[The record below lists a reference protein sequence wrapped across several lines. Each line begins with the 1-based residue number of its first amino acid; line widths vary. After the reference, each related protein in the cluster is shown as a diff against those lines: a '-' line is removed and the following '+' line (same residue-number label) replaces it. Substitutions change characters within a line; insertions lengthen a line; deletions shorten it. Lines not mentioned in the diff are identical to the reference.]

1 MGARRTEHATKGD
14 LMLTEKAPIIPRFEH
29 YMVAGGGG
37 ARLHVVET
45 GNTQGRPL
53 VFLHG
58 FSQSWLAW
66 QPQMCSDLAHDYRL
80 VAVDLRGHGRSDKP
94 DTGYADGA
102 LWAEDIAA
110 VLRELLLEQPVLIG
124 WSYGTIVVFDYLREF
139 GEDAVSGF
147 GIVGGITK
155 LGSSEALAA
164 LTPQLLGVLPGCFA
178 DDAQES
184 VRGLTGLL
192 NLCFARQPS
201 SEDLYPMLG
210 YNVVVPPSVRQAL
223 LSREV
228 DNDDLLPT
236 IRKPVLVIHGTQD
249 AIVAPS
255 VVAQHQAGIAHARV
269 RMLEGVGHT
278 PFREDPATFNRHLR
292 TFCESL

>member
-1 MGARRTEHATKGD
+1 
-14 LMLTEKAPIIPRFEH
+14 MLTQNAPAIAGFEH
-29 YMVAGGGG
+29 HMVTGGGG
-37 ARLHVVET
+37 AQLHVVET
-45 GNTQGRPL
+45 GNADGRPL
-53 VFLHG
+53 VLLHG

-66 QPQMCSDLAHDYRL
+66 QPQMSSDLAEDFRL

-110 VLRELLLEQPVLIG
+110 VLRELRLEQPVLVG
-124 WSYGTIVVFDYLREF
+124 WSYGTIVVLDYLREF
-139 GEDAVSGF
+139 GDDAVAGLAV
-147 GIVGGITK
+147 VGGITK

-164 LTPQLLGVLPGCFA
+164 LTPELLGVLPDCFA
-178 DDAQES
+178 DGARES

-192 NLCFARQPS
+192 NLCFARRPS

-210 YNVVVPPSVRQAL
+210 YNIVVPPSVRQAL

-236 IRKPVLVIHGTQD
+236 IRKPVLVVHGAQD
-249 AIVAPS
+249 AVVRPS
-255 VVAQHQAGIAHARV
+255 VVDRHRAAIAHAQV
-269 RMLEGVGHT
+269 RMMDGVGHV
-278 PFREDPATFNRHLR
+278 PFQEDPAVFDRHLR
-292 TFCESL
+292 AFCESL